1 MDASRTGGS
10 ASPLAAAPAL
20 APGCD
25 GAHPIRISGEL
36 YGYPDRRALGALIGI
51 DAHADAVQ
59 VDRHGRLTKAPQPAR
74 LRPSGPC
81 CPSPD

>member
-25 GAHPIRISGEL
+25 GAYPTRISGEP

-59 VDRHGRLTKAPQPAR
+59 VDRHGRLAKGAATGSTLPFWS
-74 LRPSGPC
+74 LLLWS
-81 CPSPD
+81 